1 MDVAMKL
8 GASSAVVIFTKSS
21 CCISHT
27 IETLIRS
34 FGANPTVYELDTH
47 LNGKQM
53 EKALIELGCQPSV
66 PAIFIGKE
74 LVGGAN
80 EIMSL
85 NVRGKLKQLLI
96 RANAIWFK
104 VVGLWHFGWSSKLQQ
119 VTEKVMANK
128 DTEQM
133 IEMHRAWANGLP
145 PPPFPTDNLEY
156 LSSLPPVSHAQ
167 FPNIIDTLLYASG
180 STPG

>member
-1 MDVAMKL
+1 MQDHQPLLDSFPSFTRMIQVPYVGNSEGLAILWDDAVFELDDISTIEQEIHAMVKLFQMDMVMKL
-8 GASSAVVIFTKSS
+8 GATNAVVIFTKSS
-21 CCISHT
+21 CCISHS

-34 FGANPTVYELDTH
+34 FGANPTIYELDTH
-47 LNGKQM
+47 PNGKQM

-96 RANAIWFK
+96 RANAIW
-104 VVGLWHFGWSSKLQQ
+104 V
-119 VTEKVMANK
+119 
-128 DTEQM
+128 
-133 IEMHRAWANGLP
+133 
-145 PPPFPTDNLEY
+145 
-156 LSSLPPVSHAQ
+156 
-167 FPNIIDTLLYASG
+167 
-180 STPG
+180 

>member
-1 MDVAMKL
+1 MDMVMKL
-8 GASSAVVIFTKSS
+8 GASSTVVIFIKSS

-34 FGANPTVYELDTH
+34 FGTNPIVYELDTH
-47 LNGKQM
+47 SNGKQM

-85 NVRGKLKQLLI
+85 NVSGKLKQMLI
-96 RANAIWFK
+96 RANAIW
-104 VVGLWHFGWSSKLQQ
+104 V
-119 VTEKVMANK
+119 
-128 DTEQM
+128 
-133 IEMHRAWANGLP
+133 
-145 PPPFPTDNLEY
+145 
-156 LSSLPPVSHAQ
+156 
-167 FPNIIDTLLYASG
+167 
-180 STPG
+180 

>member
-1 MDVAMKL
+1 MDMVMKL
-8 GASSAVVIFTKSS
+8 GASSGVVIFTKSS
-21 CCISHT
+21 CCISHS

-47 LNGKQM
+47 PNGKQM
-53 EKALIELGCQPSV
+53 EKALIELGCHPSV

-96 RANAIWFK
+96 RANAIW
-104 VVGLWHFGWSSKLQQ
+104 V
-119 VTEKVMANK
+119 
-128 DTEQM
+128 
-133 IEMHRAWANGLP
+133 
-145 PPPFPTDNLEY
+145 
-156 LSSLPPVSHAQ
+156 
-167 FPNIIDTLLYASG
+167 
-180 STPG
+180 